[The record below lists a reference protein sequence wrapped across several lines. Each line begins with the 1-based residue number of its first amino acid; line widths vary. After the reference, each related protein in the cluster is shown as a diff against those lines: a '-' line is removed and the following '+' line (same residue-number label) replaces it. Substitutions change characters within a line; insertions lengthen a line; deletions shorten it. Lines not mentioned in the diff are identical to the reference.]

1 MHMSLSTV
9 FALFTKL
16 ISTGVVDNRYRTT
29 LEIQAHLHSYLN
41 FLYALM
47 IESDPG
53 VAMLIIETQ
62 PLKRPKL

>member
-9 FALFTKL
+9 FSLSTKR
-16 ISTGVVDNRYRTT
+16 ISTGVVDNRDRTT
-29 LEIQAHLHSYLN
+29 VDIRAQLHSYLN

-47 IESDPG
+47 IESDP
-53 VAMLIIETQ
+53 VVPMLIIETR